1 MVSEYVCFASLEC
14 QSRRPLILPQYY
26 LNSTSILAVASEND
40 YRLAVQ
46 QDKFCLGN
54 KASLKISY
62 NRPILYITLQLKIH
76 PAGSVLYDTRQMKNI
91 IYSILITKYILS
103 HGSLIVHR
111 I

>member
-14 QSRRPLILPQYY
+14 QSRRPLILPQYF

-46 QDKFCLGN
+46 HDKFCLGN
-54 KASLKISY
+54 KASLKIRY

-76 PAGSVLYDTRQMKNI
+76 PAGFVLYDTRQMKNL
-91 IYSILITKYILS
+91 IYCILITKYILS
-103 HGSLIVHR
+103 HGSLIVQTV
-111 I
+111 